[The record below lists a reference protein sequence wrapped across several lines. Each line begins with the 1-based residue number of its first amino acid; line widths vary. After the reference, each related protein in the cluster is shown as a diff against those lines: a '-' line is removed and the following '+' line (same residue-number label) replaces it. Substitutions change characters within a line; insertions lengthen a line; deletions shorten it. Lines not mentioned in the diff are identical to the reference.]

1 MTYSPERLSLDKC
14 LYYVIIVT
22 MKNGRNTA
30 GQFTEGNSG
39 KPKGSRNKAT
49 IAIESLLEGQAEAL
63 TQTAISKALDGDSMA
78 LRLCMDRIAP
88 LPKDNT
94 ISFTLPHMENANDAS
109 KAAGSVLKAVS
120 IGEITPIEGSRVMGL
135 IDSFRRTLE
144 LTVIEHRIQALEG
157 DIEGTA

>member
-1 MTYSPERLSLDKC
+1 
-14 LYYVIIVT
+14 

-39 KPKGSRNKAT
+39 KPKGARNKAT
-49 IAIESLLEGQAEAL
+49 IAIENLLEGQAEAL

-78 LRLCMDRIAP
+78 LRLCMDRIAR

-94 ISFTLPHMENANDAS
+94 ISFPLPLLESANDGS
-109 KAAGSVLKAVS
+109 KSAGSVLKAVS

-144 LTVIEHRIQALEG
+144 LTLIEHRIQALENN
-157 DIEGTA
+157 IEGIA

>member
-1 MTYSPERLSLDKC
+1 M
-14 LYYVIIVT
+14 
-22 MKNGRNTA
+22 A

-94 ISFTLPHMENANDAS
+94 ISFTLPHMESANDAS

-144 LTVIEHRIQALEG
+144 LTVIEHRIQALESNS
-157 DIEGTA
+157 EGTA

>member
-1 MTYSPERLSLDKC
+1 
-14 LYYVIIVT
+14 

-94 ISFTLPHMENANDAS
+94 ISFTLPHMESANDAS

-120 IGEITPIEGSRVMGL
+120 IGEITPVEGSRVMGL

-144 LTVIEHRIQALEG
+144 LTVIEHRIQALESN
-157 DIEGTA
+157 IEGTA

>member
-1 MTYSPERLSLDKC
+1 
-14 LYYVIIVT
+14 

-94 ISFTLPHMENANDAS
+94 ISFPLPHMESANDAS

-144 LTVIEHRIQALEG
+144 LTVIEHRIQALENN
-157 DIEGTA
+157 IEDTA

>member
-1 MTYSPERLSLDKC
+1 
-14 LYYVIIVT
+14 

-94 ISFTLPHMENANDAS
+94 ISFTLPHMESANDAS

-144 LTVIEHRIQALEG
+144 LTVIEHRIQALESN
-157 DIEGTA
+157 IEGTA